1 MAQRV
6 IVGTSG
12 GQAVPGIEVQVGDSW
27 IDLAALPQAAR
38 DVVAKELGA
47 IKVGLVA
54 NRTDEIALPTDGL
67 LFEAEL
73 AHCSSCEPERE
84 KRHELEMKKLELEIE
99 LIARENERR
108 KALITAGTLTP
119 FEPCCPP
126 GAEDE
131 DE

>member
-1 MAQRV
+1 MC
-6 IVGTSG
+6 SSDL
-12 GQAVPGIEVQVGDSW
+12 EV
-27 IDLAALPQAAR
+27 
-38 DVVAKELGA
+38 
-47 IKVGLVA
+47 
-54 NRTDEIALPTDGL
+54 ALPTDGL

-119 FEPCCPP
+119 FEPCC
-126 GAEDE
+126 GEDAED
-131 DE
+131 DDDA